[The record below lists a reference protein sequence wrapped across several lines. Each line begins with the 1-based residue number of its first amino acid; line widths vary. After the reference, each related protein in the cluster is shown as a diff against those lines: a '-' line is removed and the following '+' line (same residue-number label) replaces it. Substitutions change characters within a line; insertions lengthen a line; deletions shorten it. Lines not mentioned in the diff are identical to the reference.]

1 MKVLLTGLNHRTA
14 PIDVRERF
22 AFSEAH
28 LAEAL
33 RLLKDSPGVREAV
46 ILSTCNRVEITISSD
61 DAGHPASMVRDF
73 LAAAKQVDPNSVEPY
88 LYRFEGDDAI
98 RHLFRVA
105 SSLDSMVVG
114 EPQILGQM
122 KAAYAAAK
130 ENGAVNGFLESV
142 LNRAFTVAKRVRTET
157 DIGRSAVSIS
167 YAAIELARQIFG
179 DLKNRKVL
187 LVGAG
192 KMSELA
198 ARHLRRA
205 GCGQIL
211 VTNRTRAR
219 AEEVAGLVEGS
230 IVEYDQFKSRL
241 PEIDILIASSGS
253 PDFVLHAAELRR
265 AVDSRRH
272 RPMFCI
278 DIAVPR
284 NIEPAANDV
293 EGVFLYDIDD
303 LGRAVQQNLQ
313 TRQKEAQQAEALIE
327 DEVRRLAERMKAREA
342 GPTIALL
349 QQHLESLALAEL
361 DRAKNKLG
369 DLSPA
374 QQQALEVYARSLMHK
389 IAHGPITELRHAAA
403 HEHGD
408 QTASLIRRI
417 FRLED

>member
-1 MKVLLTGLNHRTA
+1 MKVLITGLNHRTA

-22 AFSEAH
+22 AFSEGH
-28 LAEAL
+28 LAHAL

-61 DAGHPASMVRDF
+61 DVAHPASTVRDF

-88 LYRFEGDDAI
+88 LYRFEGDAAI

-122 KAAYAAAK
+122 KAAFAAAK
-130 ENGAVNGFLESV
+130 ENGTVNGFLESV
-142 LNRAFTVAKRVRTET
+142 LNRAFSVAKRVRTET

-205 GCGQIL
+205 GAGEIL

-219 AEEVAGLVEGS
+219 AEEVAQLVEGS
-230 IVEYDQFKSRL
+230 IVEYDHFKSRL
-241 PEIDILIASSGS
+241 AEIDILIASSGA
-253 PDFVLHAAELRR
+253 PDFVLHAADLRR

-284 NIEPAANDV
+284 NIEPAANDL

-313 TRQKEAQQAEALIE
+313 TRQKEALQAETLIE

-349 QQHLESLALAEL
+349 QQHLETLALAEL
-361 DRAKNKLG
+361 DRARNKLG

-374 QQQALEVYARSLMHK
+374 QQQALESYARSLMHK

-403 HEHGD
+403 HEHGE